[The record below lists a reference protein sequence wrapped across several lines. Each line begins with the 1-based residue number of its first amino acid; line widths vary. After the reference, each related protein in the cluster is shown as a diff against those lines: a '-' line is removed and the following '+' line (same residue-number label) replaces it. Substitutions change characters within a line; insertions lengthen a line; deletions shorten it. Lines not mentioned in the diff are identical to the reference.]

1 MDYSNKAEVED
12 FAKRFADAV
21 KLWGVKEKVAPE
33 LDPQKLESHMA
44 SMHRQWIK
52 RAVDAASAAYGDE
65 LQAAAANRSKRTLEV
80 ELAGVWQLA
89 LSSYANFFPCYLPEK
104 FQELLA
110 EVPEQRVTLGR
121 SAVESLKAHALPLLA
136 EIENPGDSIIWAV
149 FGLIR
154 NAPSSD
160 VVDAIAH
167 RRLTPANSFELYYG
181 LFGLLLQADAYLED
195 GKREAAYSCLLDAQ
209 QALGIAA
216 GSRSITRHFAE
227 SARKRLGV
235 VGGVARA
242 DENSIFTIRQTDLYY
257 ELRVGPG
264 GTVRPWDSAEAAAYA
279 VEDAMLRETELKEL
293 PAKGPLSAD
302 SIFRVCKRLF
312 KLDAQ
317 GKTLNIQGIASVDGS
332 GPP

>member
-1 MDYSNKAEVED
+1 
-12 FAKRFADAV
+12 
-21 KLWGVKEKVAPE
+21 
-33 LDPQKLESHMA
+33 
-44 SMHRQWIK
+44 
-52 RAVDAASAAYGDE
+52 
-65 LQAAAANRSKRTLEV
+65 
-80 ELAGVWQLA
+80 
-89 LSSYANFFPCYLPEK
+89 
-104 FQELLA
+104 
-110 EVPEQRVTLGR
+110 
-121 SAVESLKAHALPLLA
+121 
-136 EIENPGDSIIWAV
+136 
-149 FGLIR
+149 
-154 NAPSSD
+154 
-160 VVDAIAH
+160 
-167 RRLTPANSFELYYG
+167 
-181 LFGLLLQADAYLED
+181 
-195 GKREAAYSCLLDAQ
+195 
-209 QALGIAA
+209 
-216 GSRSITRHFAE
+216 
-227 SARKRLGV
+227 